1 MDKSTL
7 IAETINKTIT
17 ENLFETETLFEGI
30 LKKELSTL
38 PFETTFTPPNQVS
51 YFDEETKE
59 VQPITFEIT
68 ANNL

>member
-7 IAETINKTIT
+7 IAETIYKAIP
-17 ENLFETETLFEGI
+17 ENLFEPETLFEGR

-59 VQPITFEIT
+59 VNVITFEIT
-68 ANNL
+68 SNNL